1 MPNTPAKRTR
11 FDPAAAMPTGED
23 STTAVGKPSSSPT
36 AMAESFVRKHVQSLH
51 PQIATILERLG
62 LRHLKLLVKANNKAK
77 HIRRMTD
84 DQDFVPRSA
93 RVDFEFHVSK
103 PAEESPEFTALRED
117 TNDLITAFQR
127 SLTQKIL
134 AATRLEHNILTRS
147 VQDDL
152 VESLRVVVQAFLIVG
167 EKATDDID
175 ASVYS
180 LVHTYQD
187 TLFEVVGLDLD
198 AFVARYKTA
207 HNIDSFPS
215 AAAAAA
221 AAAAAGVAT
230 ADGHDSDRDDSLGY
244 VLAGIPP
251 APAVDPCLAN
261 IHRAIVSVFVEP
273 WRLFLK
279 QQRQNDI
286 HLELKKLSTAHF
298 TETATVDAAM
308 DVDAEPAADRR
319 HLGDLIRKATQDE
332 TRKLQRELQSVRSQL
347 AAVKLPP
354 KNDQRGRPPNG
365 ASKKKSRSRQGGS
378 AARASAPRQGRSAS
392 PGQARRPHRPAGKAD
407 GAANGSSNG
416 NDNNKKASTTKS
428 GNKRRQRPK
437 RSATG
442 NNRR

>member
-11 FDPAAAMPTGED
+11 FDPTAAMPTGED
-23 STTAVGKPSSSPT
+23 STTAVGQPSGSPT
-36 AMAESFVRKHVQSLH
+36 AMAESFIRKHVQSLH

-62 LRHLKLLVKANNKAK
+62 LRHLKLLVTANNKAK

-93 RVDFEFHVSK
+93 RVNFEFHVSK

-117 TNDLITAFQR
+117 TNDLIAAFQR

-134 AATRLEHNILTRS
+134 AVTRLEHTLLTRS
-147 VQDDL
+147 VQDDFI
-152 VESLRVVVQAFLIVG
+152 ESLRVIVRAFLIVG
-167 EKATDDID
+167 EKATDDVD
-175 ASVYS
+175 VSVYS

-187 TLFEVVGLDLD
+187 TLFEVVKLDLD
-198 AFVARYKTA
+198 AFVPRYKTA
-207 HNIDSFPS
+207 HNINSFPS
-215 AAAAAA
+215 AAATAAATAGVAAA
-221 AAAAAGVAT
+221 A
-230 ADGHDSDRDDSLGY
+230 GHDSDRDDSLGY
-244 VLAGIPP
+244 ALAGIPP

-273 WRLFLK
+273 WKLFLR

-298 TETATVDAAM
+298 TEKATVDAAM

-332 TRKLQRELQSVRSQL
+332 TRQLQRELQSVRSQL
-347 AAVKLPP
+347 AAIKQSP
-354 KNDQRGRPPNG
+354 KNAQRGRPQNG

-378 AARASAPRQGRSAS
+378 AARASAPDRGRSAS
-392 PGQARRPHRPAGKAD
+392 PGRARQAHRPAGKAGD
-407 GAANGSSNG
+407 AANGSSDGNG
-416 NDNNKKASTTKS
+416 NNKKASTTKS
-428 GNKRRQRPK
+428 GNRQRRRQP
-437 RSATG
+437 RSTAKS
-442 NNRR
+442 NRR